1 MKKTLSLPH
10 RSSSTVPP
18 QSRRS
23 VRPPSPAFGYLP
35 MPTPEIS
42 EGKVKPERGGE
53 TEMIT
58 ITPSSTLTPSNNN
71 TTFKCVSPQVVEN
84 NNNVPPCSDYELA
97 LQLHAAELETARVAR
112 EMRRLGI
119 SGGGSKKMSSLRR

>member
-1 MKKTLSLPH
+1 
-10 RSSSTVPP
+10 
-18 QSRRS
+18 
-23 VRPPSPAFGYLP
+23 

-53 TEMIT
+53 TEMTT
-58 ITPSSTLTPSNNN
+58 ITPSSTLTQSNNN
-71 TTFKCVSPQVVEN
+71 TTFKCVSQQQVVEN
-84 NNNVPPCSDYELA
+84 TNNVPPCSDYELA

-119 SGGGSKKMSSLRR
+119 SGGSKRMSSLRR